1 LWKETLDSKY
11 GGWRNLRAEGKPCRG
26 SLWWRDLKEVWTSEG
41 WGRSFEDGIEW
52 KVGDGGNISF
62 WEDSWLNCGALT
74 GMFRRLYSLSTAK
87 VAKVA
92 EIGNWSNG
100 VWIWHL
106 CWRRSLFDWEK
117 LLEEQLSQLL
127 QGIKMDAGGGG

>member
-1 LWKETLDSKY
+1 M
-11 GGWRNLRAEGKPCRG
+11 EGKPCRG
-26 SLWWRDLKEVWTSEG
+26 SLWWRDLKEVWASEG
-41 WGRSFEDGIEW
+41 WGRSFEDEIEW

-62 WEDSWLNCGALT
+62 WEDSWLNCGALK
-74 GMFRRLYSLSTAK
+74 GMFPRLYSLSTAK
-87 VAKVA
+87 AAKVA